1 VEGFAKMA
9 KFSGT
14 WAVCVA
20 AALSLLFLGQVFA
33 SAEELP
39 SVERASFPKGFVFG
53 TATAA
58 YQVLIK
64 ILFITLKL
72 FQL

>member
-1 VEGFAKMA
+1 MFDFVKMA
-9 KFSGT
+9 IFKVVLV
-14 WAVCVA
+14 AV
-20 AALSLLFLGQVFA
+20 ALLLSEQFA

-58 YQVLIK
+58 YQVCN
-64 ILFITLKL
+64 
-72 FQL
+72 